1 MTERFQQIEHLYHR
15 ARQLEE
21 SEWAAFLDVAC
32 YEDEGLR
39 REIDSLLVY
48 SKHSASFLEFPAL
61 NTLAQAMA
69 REQSPKQ
76 ADQTTTDGTQNFKPS
91 TIITSYEIVS
101 HVATGGMGVVYKAR
115 DTRLG
120 RVVAL
125 KFLPEHFSQDRWALS
140 RFHREARTVSS
151 LNHPNICTLYEV
163 GEHEGRPFMV
173 MEHLDGETLEALI
186 ASGPLDTERL
196 VDLAVEIAEALDA
209 AHSEGIIHRD
219 IKPANIFVTRRGHA
233 KILDFGVAKLE
244 SSSGG
249 EPDPSACEDL
259 AHEGTAGSGPY
270 LVEAG
275 DQKLTLRG
283 TALGTISYMSPEQAR
298 GEELDARSDLF
309 SFGEV
314 LYEMATAHQA
324 FSGTTKAEVFEA
336 LLGGQPKPLVEL
348 NPALPSALE
357 RIIRK
362 ALEKDRDR
370 RYHSAKEMLD
380 DLEALS
386 ASDSTHRERRRALWS
401 VLIVC
406 AMSLVIS
413 TSAYLYHLRRLPPR
427 LTDKDTVLLTD
438 FTNHTG
444 DSVWDDTLKQWL
456 RVELDQSPYLNIIPD
471 QNMTRLLRYAGRS
484 PNERVTPELGLE
496 LCQRAAS
503 KAMLVGSIAN
513 VGRHYVIELKAVNCE
528 NEEPLAE
535 EQKEAKTQEEVL
547 TKLHDAGVS
556 MRSKLGESLA
566 SIKRY
571 DTPLEQATTPSLA
584 ALEAYTEALKAIRS
598 RGDNEAVPWLK
609 RAVALDPDF
618 AMAYAHLGT
627 TYSNLDDAA
636 MAAENIRKAY
646 QLRDR
651 VTERERF
658 FIDSSYYISTGEL
671 SKETEVYEQW
681 KQAYPRDRLP
691 YEELAYCYGYLGQYD
706 RAVAGYRKA
715 LELDPGDVV
724 NYVDLASTYIT
735 LDRLDE
741 ADGVLRELQRRN
753 FEHEYVPLLSYLL
766 AFMRDDQL
774 EIGRLVSSATSN
786 PASEDIIFAAQSDTE
801 AFHGRLGKA
810 RDFLAQAIHSALQN
824 GASGRAPEWQAHAAL
839 WEAELGNSA
848 RARRD
853 ATTALAMDG
862 GKDVGAVAALAL
874 ARAGDA
880 ARAEIL
886 ARDLSR
892 QAPSNMRMDSY
903 WLPSIRAAIEIDR
916 RNPARAIHVLQ
927 IAEPYEFGG
936 DPITSDTL
944 YPVYLR
950 GQAYLMEG
958 NGKGAVA
965 EFEKILQH
973 RGRTANGVIAA
984 LAHLELGRAYAL
996 SSDVSKARSAY
1007 QDFMALWKDAD
1018 PGALPLRQATTEY
1031 ARMRTDKSG
1040 KAGGRSYAKFP
1051 LAPLPGGKNAL
1062 PR

>member
-1 MTERFQQIEHLYHR
+1 MTERFRQIEHLYNR

-21 SEWAAFLDVAC
+21 SEWAVFLDEAC
-32 YEDEGLR
+32 YGDEGLR

-61 NTLAQAMA
+61 DMLAQAMA
-69 REQSPKQ
+69 RDQSPKQ
-76 ADQTTTDGTQNFKPS
+76 ADQTTTDGTQNFKLS
-91 TIITSYEIVS
+91 TTTSYEIIS

-125 KFLPEHFSQDRWALS
+125 KFLPEHFAHDHWALS

-163 GEHEGRPFMV
+163 CEHEGRPFMV

-196 VDLAVEIAEALDA
+196 VALAVEIAEALDA

-219 IKPANIFVTRRGHA
+219 IKPANIFVTGRGHA
-233 KILDFGVAKLE
+233 KILDFGVSKLE
-244 SSSGG
+244 IPPGG
-249 EPDPSACEDL
+249 ERDPSAYEDL
-259 AHEGTAGSGPY
+259 AREATAGPGPY
-270 LVEAG
+270 LGEAC
-275 DQKLTLRG
+275 DPKLTLRG
-283 TALGTISYMSPEQAR
+283 TALGTTSYMSPEQAR
-298 GEELDARSDLF
+298 GEELDTRTDLF

-314 LYEMATAHQA
+314 LYEMATARQA
-324 FSGTTKAEVFEA
+324 FSGTTNTEVFDS
-336 LLGGQPKPLVEL
+336 LLGGQPKPLMEL
-348 NPALPSALE
+348 NPALPRALE
-357 RIIRK
+357 RIIGK
-362 ALEKDRDR
+362 ALEKDRGR
-370 RYHSAKEMLD
+370 RYQSAKEMLE
-380 DLEALS
+380 DLEALRS
-386 ASDSTHRERRRALWS
+386 SGSIHRERRMGRWLGLVACGMAL
-401 VLIVC
+401 VL
-406 AMSLVIS
+406 L
-413 TSAYLYHLRRLPPR
+413 TSAYLYRLRRLPPR

-456 RVELDQSPYLNIIPD
+456 RVELDQSPSLNIISD
-471 QNMTRLLRYAGRS
+471 QSVTKLLRYAGRS
-484 PNERVTPELGLE
+484 PNERVTEKLGLE

-513 VGRHYVIELKAVNCE
+513 VGRHYVIELKAMNCE
-528 NEEPLAE
+528 SEEPLAE

-571 DTPLEQATTPSLA
+571 DTPLEQATTPSIA
-584 ALEAYTEALKAIRS
+584 ALEAYSEALKARRS
-598 RGDNEAVPWLK
+598 RGDNEALPWLK
-609 RAVALDPDF
+609 RAVALDRDF

-658 FIDSSYYISTGEL
+658 FIDSSYYIATGEL

-681 KQAYPRDRLP
+681 KQEYPRDRVP
-691 YEELAYCYGYLGQYD
+691 YEGLAYCYGYLGQYD
-706 RAVAGYRKA
+706 KAVAGYRTA

-724 NYVDLASTYIT
+724 SYVDLASTYIT

-741 ADGVLRELQRRN
+741 AGAVLHELQRRN
-753 FEHEYVPLLSYLL
+753 LEHEYVPLLSYLL
-766 AFMRDDQL
+766 AFMRDDQE
-774 EIGRLVSSATSN
+774 EIERLVSSATSN
-786 PASEDIIFAAQSDTE
+786 PASEDIVLAAQSDTE

-810 RDFLAQAIHSALQN
+810 RDILAQAIYSALQN

-848 RARRD
+848 RARRE

-886 ARDLSR
+886 LRDLSR
-892 QAPSNMRMDSY
+892 RAPTNMRMDSY

-916 RNPARAIHVLQ
+916 KNPARAIHVLQ

-950 GQAYLMEG
+950 AQAYLMEG

-965 EFEKILQH
+965 EFEKILEH
-973 RGRTANGVIAA
+973 RGRTVNGVIAA
-984 LAHLELGRAYAL
+984 LAHLGLGRAYAL
-996 SSDVSKARSAY
+996 SSDVPKSQSAY
-1007 QDFMALWKDAD
+1007 QHFLALWKDAD
-1018 PGALPLRQATTEY
+1018 ADALPLRQATAEY

-1040 KAGGRSYAKFP
+1040 KAGSLSYAKFP
-1051 LAPLPGGKNAL
+1051 LHFVPGSENAL

>member
-1 MTERFQQIEHLYHR
+1 MTERFRQIEHLYHR

-21 SEWAAFLDVAC
+21 SEWAAFLDTAC
-32 YEDEGLR
+32 YGDEGLR

-48 SKHSASFLEFPAL
+48 SKHSTSFLESPAL
-61 NTLAQAMA
+61 DMLAQSMA
-69 REQSPKQ
+69 RDQSPKQ
-76 ADQTTTDGTQNFKPS
+76 TDQTTTDGTQNLKPS
-91 TIITSYEIVS
+91 TITSYEIIS

-125 KFLPEHFSQDRWALS
+125 KFLPEHFAHDRWALS

-186 ASGPLDTERL
+186 ASGPIDTERL

-219 IKPANIFVTRRGHA
+219 IKPANIFVTGRGHA

-244 SSSGG
+244 TPAGG
-249 EPDPSACEDL
+249 ERDPSAYEDL
-259 AHEGTAGSGPY
+259 AREATAGPDPY
-270 LVEAG
+270 LSEAC
-275 DQKLTLRG
+275 DAKLTLRG
-283 TALGTISYMSPEQAR
+283 TAVGTTSYMSPEQAR
-298 GEELDARSDLF
+298 GEELDARTDLF

-314 LYEMATAHQA
+314 LYEMATGRQA
-324 FSGTTKAEVFEA
+324 FSGTTKTEIFDA

-348 NPALPSALE
+348 NPTLPRPLE
-357 RIIRK
+357 RIIGK
-362 ALEKDRDR
+362 ALEKDRGR
-370 RYHSAKEMLD
+370 RYQSAKEMID

-386 ASDSTHRERRRALWS
+386 ASGSIHRERRMAYRVGLVACGMAL
-401 VLIVC
+401 L
-406 AMSLVIS
+406 IS
-413 TSAYLYHLRRLPPR
+413 TSAYLYRQRRAPPR
-427 LTDKDTVLLTD
+427 LTDKDTVLLAD

-444 DSVWDDTLKQWL
+444 DSVWDETLKQWL
-456 RVELDQSPYLNIIPD
+456 RVELDQSPYLNILSD
-471 QNMTRLLRYAGRS
+471 QSVTKLLRYAGRS
-484 PNERVTPELGLE
+484 PNERVTEKLGLE

-513 VGRHYVIELKAVNCE
+513 VGRHYIIGLKAVNCQ

-584 ALEAYTEALKAIRS
+584 ALEAYSEALKARWS
-598 RGDNEAVPWLK
+598 RGDNEALPWLK

-618 AMAYAHLGT
+618 AMAYAHLGK

-658 FIDSSYYISTGEL
+658 FIDSAYYIATGEL

-681 KQAYPRDRLP
+681 RQAYPRDRLP
-691 YEELAYCYGYLGQYD
+691 YEGLAYCYGYLGQYD
-706 RAVAGYRKA
+706 KAVAAYRKA
-715 LELDPGDVV
+715 LDLESDVV

-741 ADGVLRELQRRN
+741 AGAVLHELQRRN
-753 FEHEYVPLLSYLL
+753 LEHEYVPLLSYLL
-766 AFMRDDQL
+766 AFMRDDQKEL
-774 EIGRLVSSATSN
+774 KRLVSSATSN
-786 PASEDIIFAAQSDTE
+786 PASEDIILAAQSDTE

-810 RDFLAQAIHSALQN
+810 RAFLAQAIYSALQN
-824 GASGRAPEWQAHAAL
+824 RASGRAPEWQAHAAL

-848 RARRD
+848 RARRE

-886 ARDLSR
+886 VRDLSR
-892 QAPSNMRMDSY
+892 RAPSNMRMDSY

-916 RNPARAIHVLQ
+916 KNPARAIQVLQ

-950 GQAYLMEG
+950 AQAYLMDG
-958 NGKGAVA
+958 NGKAAVA
-965 EFEKILQH
+965 EFEKILEH
-973 RGRTANGVIAA
+973 RGRAVNSVIVA
-984 LAHLELGRAYAL
+984 LAHLELGRAYTL
-996 SSDVSKARSAY
+996 SGDVPKAQSAY
-1007 QDFMALWKDAD
+1007 QDFLALWKNADSDAF
-1018 PGALPLRQATTEY
+1018 PLRQATAEY
-1031 ARMRTDKSG
+1031 ARIRTG
-1040 KAGGRSYAKFP
+1040 KAGRAGSLSNAKFLFP
-1051 LAPLPGGKNAL
+1051 VVPGGENSL